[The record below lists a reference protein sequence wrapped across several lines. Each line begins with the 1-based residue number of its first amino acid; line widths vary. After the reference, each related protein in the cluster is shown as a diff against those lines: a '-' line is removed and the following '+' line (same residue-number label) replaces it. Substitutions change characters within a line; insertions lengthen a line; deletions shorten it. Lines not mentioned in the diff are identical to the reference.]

1 MKRKRAG
8 IQKFFKPI
16 DSMSQPD
23 EQVDDVQAGEE
34 NNPNSASGDAEID
47 HGIPE
52 PEQATIITTKYN
64 RDPGRRLPIW
74 ELTPDKQDDARRF
87 YISEG
92 PYQPICS
99 SML

>member
-1 MKRKRAG
+1 MKRRRAG
-8 IQKFFKPI
+8 IKNFFKPI
-16 DSMSQPD
+16 DSMSRPEPD
-23 EQVDDVQAGEE
+23 EQVDDV
-34 NNPNSASGDAEID
+34 EID

-52 PEQATIITTKYN
+52 PEQATIITTEYN